1 MDTDD
6 FAQAQEIEKTFSVPY
21 NNLGQLITEIM
32 LSCIGAMATVIGV
45 LMPLDSVGAATAA
58 TISKEDAENLVKH
71 GSGGAAEALGIPK
84 SPGQP
89 TVEQA
94 PPVNGESTDNQPP
107 PGDSPTAANTNV
119 GTGASGSQTLDITT
133 GAGSGILGKIYS
145 SQFLGN
151 ALFIAPATLTNLGN
165 TIWADIRPQQ

>member
-6 FAQAQEIEKTFSVPY
+6 FAQASELETAFSVPY
-21 NNLGQLITEIM
+21 SASSQVVTEIM
-32 LSCIGAMATVIGV
+32 LSVIGAMGVIIGV
-45 LMPLDSVGAATAA
+45 LMPLEAVGSATVAS
-58 TISKEDAENLVKH
+58 ISKADAETVVKH
-71 GSGGAAEALGIPK
+71 GSGGAAEALGVPR

-89 TVEQA
+89 NVEA
-94 PPVNGESTDNQPP
+94 PAPVSGGSTDSQPP
-107 PGDSPTAANTNV
+107 PGDSPTTPNAGDA
-119 GTGASGSQTLDITT
+119 GDTGSDAVVITT
-133 GAGSGILGKIYS
+133 GAGTGVFGKIYN